1 VGSVARAGKTKFERL
16 RTVLIVNP
24 HLISAR
30 DFQLDAGVMTAS
42 GQFLAD
48 RDLQIDGNL
57 TVGFGGSTS
66 TPRIPIRISG
76 TLPDLLTVAGK

>member
-1 VGSVARAGKTKFERL
+1 
-16 RTVLIVNP
+16 
-24 HLISAR
+24 
-30 DFQLDAGVMTAS
+30 MTAS